1 MAGISQENGR
11 KTVIHV
17 ITQLDGGGSAR
28 STVCTVLGHD
38 RRRFRVGLAYGRPRA
53 ETGAANVL
61 TAAELETIR
70 QAGVALYEIP
80 TLVRDISPLSDARA
94 TLALWRLF
102 RRERPALVHTH
113 TSKTGAVGRIAAWL
127 ARVPAV
133 VHTPHGHVFYG
144 YFGRAMSET
153 IRQVERV
160 LARMTDRIVT
170 LTERGALEHVQ
181 YRIAGREKFVTI
193 PSGIRVAEFR
203 SAGEDPRVK
212 RKELGLP
219 LDGLLVGTVG
229 RLVPI
234 KGHAWLIRAIPRVLE
249 EFPHVCVVFIG
260 DGPLADELRQL
271 AHEVGVER
279 SVVFLG
285 TRQDVPAC
293 LAALDLFVFPS
304 LNEGM
309 GRALLEAMAVG
320 VPVVATGVGGI
331 PDVVVNGE
339 SGVLVPPKDSAAL
352 ADAIRAMLR
361 DPGRRRAY
369 GEAAKRRVDDRFD
382 VEAMVGKIERLY
394 DEVWETKHRAR

>member
-1 MAGISQENGR
+1 MAAISQQDGR

-38 RRRFRVGLAYGRPRA
+38 RHRFRVGLAYGRPRA
-53 ETGAANVL
+53 ETGASNVL
-61 TAAELETIR
+61 TAVELEEIR

-80 TLVRDISPLSDARA
+80 TLVRAISPLSDARA

-102 RRERPALVHTH
+102 SRERPDIVHTH
-113 TSKTGAVGRIAAWL
+113 TSKAGTVGRIAAWL

-144 YFGRAMSET
+144 YFGRAMSEA
-153 IRQVERV
+153 IRLVERV
-160 LARMTDRIVT
+160 LARITDRIVT

-181 YRIAGREKFVTI
+181 YRIAGRGKFVTI

-203 SAGEDPRVK
+203 SACGDPIVK

-219 LDGLLVGTVG
+219 LDGPLIGTVG

-234 KGHAWLIRAIPRVLE
+234 KGHAWLIRAIPRVLA
-249 EFPHVCVVFIG
+249 EFPQACVVFIG

-271 AHEVGVER
+271 ANEVGVGR
-279 SVVFLG
+279 NVVFLG

-309 GRALLEAMAVG
+309 GRALIEAMAVG
-320 VPVVATGVGGI
+320 LPVVATGVGGI
-331 PDVVVNGE
+331 PDVVVDGE
-339 SGVLVPPKDSAAL
+339 SGVLVPPKDAMAL
-352 ADAIRAMLR
+352 ADAVRAMLR

-382 VEAMVGKIERLY
+382 VEAMVEKLERLY
-394 DEVWETKHRAR
+394 DEVWDAKRFAR